1 MNSANKQRTGW
12 RRRILHGLIEYWLIA
27 LYMAILFA
35 VFTNYRRLI
44 LAHHLIIYEAY
55 GVNVI
60 KALVLGKV
68 VLVAE
73 ELRLGRGFEDKPLIV
88 PILYKSFLFTICV
101 ALFGVVE
108 SIIGS
113 LIHGQGLTGA
123 VDALVSEYTYEWL
136 AETLV
141 VFVTFIPFFAVREL
155 NRVLG
160 AGKINRLLFRRAE
173 ATEGDH

>member
-1 MNSANKQRTGW
+1 MGETLILATQRHRADEGLRIMNSANEQRTGW
-12 RRRILHGLIEYWLIA
+12 KQKILHGLIEYWLIV

-55 GVNVI
+55 GVSVI

-73 ELRLGRGFEDKPLIV
+73 ELRLGRGFEDRPLIV

-113 LIHGQGLTGA
+113 LIQGKG
-123 VDALVSEYTYEWL
+123 
-136 AETLV
+136 
-141 VFVTFIPFFAVREL
+141 L
-155 NRVLG
+155 NL
-160 AGKINRLLFRRAE
+160 
-173 ATEGDH
+173 